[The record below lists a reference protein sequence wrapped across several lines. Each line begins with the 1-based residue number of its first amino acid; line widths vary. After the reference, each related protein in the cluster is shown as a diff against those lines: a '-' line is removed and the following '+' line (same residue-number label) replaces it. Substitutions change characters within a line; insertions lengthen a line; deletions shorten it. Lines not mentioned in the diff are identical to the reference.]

1 MKALQTI
8 QAVALSCLLSIG
20 AASCGSEES
29 NQPYTPLQV
38 YFDPVRVDMNAEHL
52 MPYFVNY
59 PTDWAKMGLRN
70 YPKLVTYEYHNAQW
84 GVTSTSQYEFLP
96 NGRLSEQRRTSFN
109 VGATGFDVIS
119 YEYNGNSNLTQI
131 KSVDDGR
138 YKRRKKDDGYIR
150 QCRSVD
156 TSRQERAGTL

>member
-8 QAVALSCLLSIG
+8 QAVGLSCLLSIG

-109 VGATGFDVIS
+109 
-119 YEYNGNSNLTQI
+119 
-131 KSVDDGR
+131 R
-138 YKRRKKDDGYIR
+138 
-150 QCRSVD
+150 
-156 TSRQERAGTL
+156 

>member
-1 MKALQTI
+1 M
-8 QAVALSCLLSIG
+8 
-20 AASCGSEES
+20 
-29 NQPYTPLQV
+29 
-38 YFDPVRVDMNAEHL
+38 
-52 MPYFVNY
+52 
-59 PTDWAKMGLRN
+59 
-70 YPKLVTYEYHNAQW
+70 HNG

-138 YKRRKKDDGYIR
+138 YKRRKKDDGFTYDSAGRLIR
-150 QCRSVD
+150 RDKNGRGHYDTTTFLYAYHGNGVLQSILPEKRMARSMN
-156 TSRQERAGTL
+156 RA

>member
-8 QAVALSCLLSIG
+8 QAVGLSCLLSIG

-59 PTDWAKMGLRN
+59 PTDWAKMGI
-70 YPKLVTYEYHNAQW
+70 AQ
-84 GVTSTSQYEFLP
+84 
-96 NGRLSEQRRTSFN
+96 LSEAGHLRIPQCTM
-109 VGATGFDVIS
+109 GCDKHLA
-119 YEYNGNSNLTQI
+119 
-131 KSVDDGR
+131 
-138 YKRRKKDDGYIR
+138 IR
-150 QCRSVD
+150 VL
-156 TSRQERAGTL
+156 A